1 MTRTIVSPEFA
12 VNYLRSSSWS
22 IYCQLCQ
29 PKGLNW
35 IVSKVEIIYN
45 AALTNSK
52 FRGMQVARYSC
63 QNEVKM
69 THAPRWLLSLLVFW
83 LAFSP
88 ASGQSQVKPGAEDP
102 FPLLPGLESAV
113 EFWKKVFSEY
123 SSAQL
128 IYFDPVDMSRI
139 YEVVDVGEDNRTP
152 EYIDSERARIAAA
165 NGVDPERVK
174 AQRGIKERTAAGL
187 KRSGRHIVHMQQIF
201 RDRGLPIEL
210 TYLPIVESS
219 YDINARSNVGALGM
233 WQFMRATGK
242 QYMRVDKSIDERRD
256 PLESTRAA
264 ASFLQQSYETLG
276 NWPLAITAY
285 NFGPGGMS
293 RAVAAI
299 ESDNLVDLIR
309 DYSHPYWGF
318 APKNFY
324 AEFLAAVEV
333 GKNVNQYFPELQLDS
348 PLMFQE
354 IELKNSVSLVAL
366 AKNTGLTRD
375 QLLGWNPALGSQTRL
390 VPAGYR
396 VKVPVDSKSPPLVE
410 VAQTQ
415 TKEQPQVVRHQV
427 KRGETL
433 FQIARRYGA
442 SVDRILKI
450 NGIGKSHR
458 LQAGTTLLVPR
469 L

>member
-1 MTRTIVSPEFA
+1 M
-12 VNYLRSSSWS
+12 
-22 IYCQLCQ
+22 
-29 PKGLNW
+29 K
-35 IVSKVEIIYN
+35 
-45 AALTNSK
+45 
-52 FRGMQVARYSC
+52 
-63 QNEVKM
+63 
-69 THAPRWLLSLLVFW
+69 HAPRWFLTVFVFW

-88 ASGQSQVKPGAEDP
+88 VNGQSQVKPGTEEL

-113 EFWKKVFSEY
+113 EFWKKVFTEY
-123 SSAQL
+123 STSQL
-128 IYFDPVDMSRI
+128 VYFDPLDMSKI
-139 YEVVDVGEDNRTP
+139 YEVVDAGEDSRTP
-152 EYIDSERARIAAA
+152 EYIDSERERIAAA
-165 NGVDPERVK
+165 HGVDLERVR

-187 KRSGRHIVHMQQIF
+187 KRAGRHIVQMQQIF
-201 RDRGLPIEL
+201 KDRGLPIEL

-233 WQFMRATGK
+233 WQFMRTTGR

-264 ASFLQQSYETLG
+264 ASFLQQSYDTLG

-309 DYSHPYWGF
+309 NYSHPYWGF

-333 GKNVNQYFPELQLDS
+333 GKNVNQYFPELQLDP
-348 PLMFQE
+348 PLAIQE
-354 IELKNSVSLVAL
+354 IELKRSLSLAAL

-375 QLLGWNPALGSQTRL
+375 QLLGWNPALSAQTRL

-396 VKVPVDSKSPPLVE
+396 VKVPIDSRMEPVNE
-410 VAQTQ
+410 VPQRQ
-415 TKEQPQVVRHQV
+415 PQPQEQRPQVVPHQV

-442 SVDRILKI
+442 SVDRILKV
-450 NGIGKSHR
+450 NGIGKSHNLR
-458 LQAGTTLLVPR
+458 AGSTLLIPK